1 MPTSDEEHGVY
12 QLTREYYA
20 LPGRVFTA
28 HELAYAQDLHTLGE
42 LTVLNTLI
50 GPVYTLDPEAAC
62 LPGRWSVKGPG
73 PVTDA
78 ASLATLRL
86 ILEAQGGHFDRYQI
100 SGQAQLAA
108 PGERRGVPTGMTMQ
122 VPGTLFGL
130 SRARVPCLA
139 FSTISG
145 GGISHA
151 RARELLQTH
160 RLLKD
165 GDYHL
170 IIGTLD
176 PGRFGRLEEFQG
188 PDGQRALVQ
197 QLPFWDDHA
206 R

>member
-1 MPTSDEEHGVY
+1 MYE
-12 QLTREYYA
+12 LIREYFA
-20 LPGRVFTA
+20 LPGRFLTG
-28 HELAYAQDLHTLGE
+28 HEHAYAQDLHTLGE
-42 LTVLNTLI
+42 LTVLDTLI

-62 LPGRWSVKGPG
+62 LPSPCSVKGPG
-73 PVTDA
+73 TVTDA

-86 ILEAQGGHFDRYQI
+86 ILEVQGAQIDRYQI
-100 SGQAQLAA
+100 RGQAQLAA

-130 SRARVPCLA
+130 SRARVPSLA
-139 FSTISG
+139 LATISG
-145 GGISHA
+145 GGISRL

-170 IIGTLD
+170 IVGTLD
-176 PGRFGRLEEFQG
+176 PRRLGRLEKHQG
-188 PDGQRALVQ
+188 PEGQRALVQ
-197 QLPFWDDHA
+197 WLPFQDDHA